1 VVSRVEAAI
10 LAVQESLVKRDLQP
24 GAGELSDHT

>member
-10 LAVQESLVKRDLQP
+10 LAVQESLVKRDMNLS
-24 GAGELSDHT
+24 AGDRYDSR